1 VRFLWSRG
9 CVGSSSWLPDRV
21 GQTNVVDEWTESRFA
36 VSRVPSSPGDEEA
49 DAIST
54 LSMISGMGFK

>member
-1 VRFLWSRG
+1 VCFLWSRG

-21 GQTNVVDEWTESRFA
+21 GQTNVVDEWTGSPLA

-49 DAIST
+49 DAISM